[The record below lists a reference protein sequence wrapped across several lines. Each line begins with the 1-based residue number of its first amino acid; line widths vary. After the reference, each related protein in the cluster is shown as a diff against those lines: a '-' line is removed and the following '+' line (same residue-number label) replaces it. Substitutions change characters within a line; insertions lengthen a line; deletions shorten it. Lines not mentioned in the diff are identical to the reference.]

1 MRSDKERLEEFKE
14 IKETIRKDPKYLV
27 IGIDVAKFKHRA
39 CFILSSGRMLV
50 KDIPFSN
57 TRYGFDRLFKE
68 IQRYGSNDV
77 SGIICGVESTGNYQ
91 KPLADYLS
99 NKGLNVVLVSTLA
112 VSQNRQMLDV
122 SWDRNDPKD
131 AFNIADLVSQGKFLF
146 YHFQEERYSNAS
158 RMLRVYMGLVK
169 EQSRLK
175 VKLRNSILSVVFPE
189 LDRIFKDITNPAV
202 LNILQKYPTPS
213 HIRGLSD
220 DEFIYSVLP
229 RTYGSRYLPRIKS
242 TYQAAKES
250 IGSETGING
259 ILKELS
265 YILKDLRKI
274 GSRIEE
280 VKEEIKDMFSDFP
293 PYQRVLTIPGVGP
306 ITAATFLAEIGD
318 IECYD
323 HADQI
328 IKLAGLDLA
337 SVQSGKYQS
346 QRKISKRGKVRLRT
360 AAYHAAMASIN
371 KCNGLREKYL
381 QIIKNKSGDPGAKM
395 KALIAI
401 ATKILRIVFRL
412 LKDGTTYTEDYAG

>member
-1 MRSDKERLEEFKE
+1 
-14 IKETIRKDPKYLV
+14 
-27 IGIDVAKFKHRA
+27 
-39 CFILSSGRMLV
+39 MLAR
-50 KDIPFSN
+50 DIPFSN
-57 TRYGFDRLFKE
+57 TRYGFERLLKE

-99 NKGLNVVLVSTLA
+99 HKGLNVVLVSTLA
-112 VSQNRQMLDV
+112 VSQNRQMLNV
-122 SWDRNDPKD
+122 SWDKSDKRD
-131 AFNIADLVSQGKFLF
+131 AFTIADLVSQGKFLF
-146 YHFQEERYSNAS
+146 YQFQEEKYSNAS
-158 RMLRVYMGLVK
+158 RMLRVYMRLVK

-189 LDRIFKDITNPAV
+189 LDSIFKDIDNPQV
-202 LNILQKYPTPS
+202 LNILEKYPTPS

-229 RTYGSRYLPRIKS
+229 RTQSSRYLPRIKS

-280 VKEEIKDMFSDFP
+280 VKEAIKGMFSDFP

-360 AAYHAAMASIN
+360 AAYHAAMAAIN

-381 QIIKNKSGDPGAKM
+381 QIIKNKSGAPGAKM
-395 KALIAI
+395 KAIIAI

-412 LKDGTTYTEDYAG
+412 LKDGTTYSHDYAG